1 MTLPS
6 INDVLK
12 KWCNF
17 RPLPQVHNHL
27 NLGYFSPHCAKR
39 TYEFQYKINPI
50 SSTFFTS
57 FKLLDTRTSG
67 GVLWIRLRPLIH
79 PSATPKISELACH
92 FFFCFLALNWE
103 KWASSLLSRQV
114 GKVQNVPQNLI
125 HDRDL
130 INLYIISLLEYE
142 ITNSLQRFCKNHISR
157 KNLVLDLWSQNL

>member
-1 MTLPS
+1 MTVPS
-6 INDVLK
+6 INDVRK
-12 KWCNF
+12 KWSIF
-17 RPLPQVHNHL
+17 RLLPQVHNHL

-57 FKLLDTRTSG
+57 FNLLDTRTSG
-67 GVLWIRLRPLIH
+67 GVLWIWLRPFIH
-79 PSATPKISELACH
+79 PSATQDFRIGLS
-92 FFFCFLALNWE
+92 FFFCFLALKWE
-103 KWASSLLSRQV
+103 KWALSLLSRPV
-114 GKVQNVPQNLI
+114 GKAQNVPQNLI